1 MSYNFRKHYHQI
13 VVKNNSKSTNK
24 TKMNNA
30 RFITYSDIFTR
41 EKEVSD
47 KIK

>member
-1 MSYNFRKHYHQI
+1 MFYYFRKHYHQI

-24 TKMNNA
+24 TKINDA
-30 RFITYSDIFTR
+30 RFTIYSDIFTR

-47 KIK
+47 KME